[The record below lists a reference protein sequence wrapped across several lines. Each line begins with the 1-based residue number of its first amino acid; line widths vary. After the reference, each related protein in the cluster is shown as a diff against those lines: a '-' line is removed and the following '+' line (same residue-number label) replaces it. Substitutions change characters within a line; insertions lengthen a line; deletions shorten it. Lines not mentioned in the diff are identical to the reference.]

1 MPSIQRTV
9 WAGSHAEKC
18 ESVSLTQSCPKCII
32 IIICTKKDFK
42 RILCG
47 YVCGDMLNLFMDFT
61 SQPDSN
67 AKHFDTTMLRH
78 NHAVVF
84 ASGMYKTEG
93 ASLYKDDNDG
103 TVIK

>member
-1 MPSIQRTV
+1 MAT
-9 WAGSHAEKC
+9 
-18 ESVSLTQSCPKCII
+18 
-32 IIICTKKDFK
+32 
-42 RILCG
+42 

-61 SQPDSN
+61 SQPDSK

-84 ASGMYKTEG
+84 GSGMYKTEG

-103 TVIK
+103 TVYNQMTFLKHLYVTPM